1 MPVGSTTVTCTSRPS
16 WRASRLA
23 ASVPPTPPPSTTTLA
38 GIAAHRAFRTRKR
51 VKPSSAATST
61 SSCRALATQAGMSV
75 AEPASLDQTSTTA
88 PTSRW
93 RIAPISDSSG
103 PGQAIPRASIT
114 WSVVTWLIVISSVS
128 DEDELAVG
136 GEHEGG
142 DTLHVVLGQPEQ
154 VHRQRAGVHAY
165 LAELLGLGQDRAPVL
180 AAALGLQP
188 PHRGGAVGSCLGRQA
203 VVLGEV
209 AGPKRVQ
216 RPVLQQDVD
225 LPPQRRRTRCEQRG
239 GVELLVGSRQQRDRQ
254 GLLAV
259 AHVPA
264 SSL

>member
-142 DTLHVVLGQPEQ
+142 DTLHVV
-154 VHRQRAGVHAY
+154 HQRV
-165 LAELLGLGQDRAPVL
+165 EVGLGQDRAPVL

>member
-1 MPVGSTTVTCTSRPS
+1 MPVGATTVTCTSRPS

-51 VKPSSAATST
+51 VKPSTAA
-61 SSCRALATQAGMSV
+61 
-75 AEPASLDQTSTTA
+75 
-88 PTSRW
+88 TSRW

-142 DTLHVVLGQPEQ
+142 DTLHVVHQRVEVVLGQPEQ

-209 AGPKRVQ
+209 AG
-216 RPVLQQDVD
+216 
-225 LPPQRRRTRCEQRG
+225 
-239 GVELLVGSRQQRDRQ
+239 
-254 GLLAV
+254 
-259 AHVPA
+259 
-264 SSL
+264 

>member
-61 SSCRALATQAGMSV
+61 
-75 AEPASLDQTSTTA
+75 TA

-136 GEHEGG
+136 GEHESG
-142 DTLHVVLGQPEQ
+142 DTLHVVHLRVEVVLGQPEQ

-165 LAELLGLGQDRAPVL
+165 LAEF
-180 AAALGLQP
+180 
-188 PHRGGAVGSCLGRQA
+188 
-203 VVLGEV
+203 
-209 AGPKRVQ
+209 
-216 RPVLQQDVD
+216 
-225 LPPQRRRTRCEQRG
+225 
-239 GVELLVGSRQQRDRQ
+239 
-254 GLLAV
+254 
-259 AHVPA
+259 
-264 SSL
+264 

>member
-1 MPVGSTTVTCTSRPS
+1 MPVGSTTVTC
-16 WRASRLA
+16 
-23 ASVPPTPPPSTTTLA
+23 TPPPSTTTLA

-75 AEPASLDQTSTTA
+75 AEPASLDQTSTAA
-88 PTSRW
+88 PTSCW
-93 RIAPISDSSG
+93 RIAPIGDSSG
-103 PGQAIPRASIT
+103 PWQAIPRASIT

-142 DTLHVVLGQPEQ
+142 DTLHVVHQRVEVVLGQPEQ

>member
-142 DTLHVVLGQPEQ
+142 DTLHVV
-154 VHRQRAGVHAY
+154 HQRV
-165 LAELLGLGQDRAPVL
+165 EVVLGLGQDRAPVL

>member
-1 MPVGSTTVTCTSRPS
+1 LASPSRS
-16 WRASRLA
+16 IDSE
-23 ASVPPTPPPSTTTLA
+23 
-38 GIAAHRAFRTRKR
+38 
-51 VKPSSAATST
+51 
-61 SSCRALATQAGMSV
+61 QAC
-75 AEPASLDQTSTTA
+75 
-88 PTSRW
+88 
-93 RIAPISDSSG
+93 I
-103 PGQAIPRASIT
+103 
-114 WSVVTWLIVISSVS
+114 
-128 DEDELAVG
+128 
-136 GEHEGG
+136 
-142 DTLHVVLGQPEQ
+142 
-154 VHRQRAGVHAY
+154 AY

>member
-1 MPVGSTTVTCTSRPS
+1 MPVGSTTVTC
-16 WRASRLA
+16 
-23 ASVPPTPPPSTTTLA
+23 TPPPSTTTLA

-142 DTLHVVLGQPEQ
+142 DTLHVV
-154 VHRQRAGVHAY
+154 HQR
-165 LAELLGLGQDRAPVL
+165 
-180 AAALGLQP
+180 
-188 PHRGGAVGSCLGRQA
+188 A

>member
-128 DEDELAVG
+128 DE
-136 GEHEGG
+136 
-142 DTLHVVLGQPEQ
+142 
-154 VHRQRAGVHAY
+154 
-165 LAELLGLGQDRAPVL
+165 AEL

>member
-103 PGQAIPRASIT
+103 PGPAIPRASIT

-142 DTLHVVLGQPEQ
+142 DTLHVVHQRVEVVLGQ
-154 VHRQRAGVHAY
+154 
-165 LAELLGLGQDRAPVL
+165 
-180 AAALGLQP
+180 QP